1 MELLKTVYRYLF
13 GKYSLSTLISRSMIG
28 CRTVL
33 DVGCGRRSSLSGI
46 KKCGLRVGVDHYM
59 PYIKEQAGSV
69 HDFYV
74 QGDVRRLPFK
84 DKSFDCAVATEI
96 IEHLI
101 KEDALKMLAE
111 MERVSNKIILTTPN
125 GFLPTYP
132 GPLDNPEE
140 AHLSG
145 WSVME
150 LKELGFQVYGISGLK
165 ALWTIKDGQSV
176 MRVIPKKV
184 PLFSTIV
191 ADMTEPFVYKH
202 PHRAFRLFFVKDG
215 DNGRT

>member
-1 MELLKTVYRYLF
+1 
-13 GKYSLSTLISRSMIG
+13 
-28 CRTVL
+28 
-33 DVGCGRRSSLSGI
+33 
-46 KKCGLRVGVDHYM
+46 M
-59 PYIKEQAGSV
+59 PYILKGKPASV

-101 KEDALKMLAE
+101 KEDALKMLGE
-111 MERVSNKIILTTPN
+111 MERVAKKLVLTTPN

-132 GPLDNPEE
+132 GPLDNPDE

-145 WSVME
+145 WTVTE
-150 LKELGFQVYGISGLK
+150 LKELGFQVYGMSGLK
-165 ALWTIKDGQSV
+165 TLWHIKDGQSL
-176 MRVIPKKV
+176 MRVIPKKIS
-184 PLFSTIV
+184 LFSAIV
-191 ADMTEPFVYKH
+191 ADITGPFVYKH
-202 PHRAFRLFFVKDG
+202 PHRAFQLFFVKDS